1 MQQCNPHRRVQY
13 PLARVLSLDTA
24 GPLTP
29 ATDQGGQLSRDFFF
43 SGAFTWAVPTGSKRT
58 TEEEPEEEGNE
69 ELPIIKAE
77 REEEE
82 NKEKDEE
89 PSEVQ
94 EDREISGGHRKTI
107 SDAEERE
114 RREVG
119 HLQEELSPGGDEATP
134 MKGSK
139 PPKDFKIKT
148 FHLALPMLTML
159 TKKSLKVTKATI
171 EMVLRLRI
179 DGYTVSRIHSDQGH
193 EFSSQ
198 FAAYCRKRRIMLT
211 KTAGNEPQANGR
223 AESTIKRMKTMVE

>member
-1 MQQCNPHRRVQY
+1 MKNQVRSKKIEKSQE
-13 PLARVLSLDTA
+13 DTE
-24 GPLTP
+24 
-29 ATDQGGQLSRDFFF
+29 
-43 SGAFTWAVPTGSKRT
+43 KRFRM
-58 TEEEPEEEGNE
+58 
-69 ELPIIKAE
+69 E
-77 REEEE
+77 R
-82 NKEKDEE
+82 KEKEGKW
-89 PSEVQ
+89 V
-94 EDREISGGHRKTI
+94 IY
-107 SDAEERE
+107 
-114 RREVG
+114 REVG

-159 TKKSLKVTKATI
+159 TKKSLKITKATI

-179 DGYTVSRIHSDQGH
+179 DGYTVSRIHSDQGQ

-211 KTAGNEPQANGR
+211 KTAGNEPQANSR

>member
-1 MQQCNPHRRVQY
+1 M
-13 PLARVLSLDTA
+13 
-24 GPLTP
+24 
-29 ATDQGGQLSRDFFF
+29 
-43 SGAFTWAVPTGSKRT
+43 
-58 TEEEPEEEGNE
+58 
-69 ELPIIKAE
+69 PIIEAE

-89 PSEVQ
+89 PGEVQ
-94 EDREISGGHRKTI
+94 EDREISGGHRETI
-107 SDAEERE
+107 SDVEERE
-114 RREVG
+114 GREVG

-134 MKGSK
+134 IKGSK

-148 FHLALPMLTML
+148 FHLALPML

-211 KTAGNEPQANGR
+211 KTARNEPQANGR
-223 AESTIKRMKTMVE
+223 AESTIKRIKTMVK